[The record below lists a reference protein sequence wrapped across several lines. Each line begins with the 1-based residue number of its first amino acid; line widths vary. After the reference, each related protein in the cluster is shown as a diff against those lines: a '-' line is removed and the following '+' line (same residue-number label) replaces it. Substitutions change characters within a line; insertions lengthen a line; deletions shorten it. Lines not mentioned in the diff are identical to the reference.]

1 MSESTRRAREIEEA
15 VRPASERHRARRT
28 GIDAVA
34 SKADL
39 WFESGQVAEET
50 LSATPEDEPPRE
62 IPADVTRMKPSD
74 RRPLLDTARQIVS
87 PGGDGQGPTHYRR
100 GGPSMR
106 RHARRRITPGP
117 QPAVSLST
125 SVKGSAPEFPL

>member
-1 MSESTRRAREIEEA
+1 MFESTRRAREIEEA
-15 VRPASERHRARRT
+15 VRPASERYRARRT

-62 IPADVTRMKPSD
+62 IPADVMNLEPGDDTD
-74 RRPLLDTARQIVS
+74 RRRPEGTLLHHAGRGAR
-87 PGGDGQGPTHYRR
+87 GR
-100 GGPSMR
+100 GGSGLAVMR
-106 RHARRRITPGP
+106 
-117 QPAVSLST
+117 
-125 SVKGSAPEFPL
+125 